1 MFQGATQFNLDGK
14 GRLTIPTRYRDM
26 LLAHCAGQLVLTA
39 DADGCLLLYP
49 QPEWQPIREKL
60 MKLSSFDPRTRALQR
75 FLVGYAEDVVMDAAG
90 RVLVSAT
97 LRDYAKLDK
106 HVMLVGQGNKFEL
119 WDEARWQALHEKM
132 AGFNTGDLPPELA
145 GFTL

>member
-1 MFQGATQFNLDGK
+1 MFQGATQFSIDGK

-39 DADGCLLLYP
+39 DADGCLLMYP

-60 MKLSSFDPRTRALQR
+60 MQLSTFNPKIRPLQR
-75 FLVGYAEDVVMDAAG
+75 LLVGHAEEVMMDAAG
-90 RVLVSAT
+90 RVLISAN
-97 LRDYAKLDK
+97 LRNYAKLDK

-119 WDEARWQALHEKM
+119 WDEARWQAQYEKM
-132 AGFNTGDLPPELA
+132 TAFSDGNLPPELE

>member
-132 AGFNTGDLPPELA
+132 AGFSAGDLPPELD

>member
-1 MFQGATQFNLDGK
+1 MFQGATQLNLDSK
-14 GRLTIPTRYRDM
+14 GRLVIPTRYRDM

-39 DADGCLLLYP
+39 DADGCLLVYP

-60 MKLSSFDPRTRALQR
+60 MKLSAFDPRIRALQR
-75 FLVGYAEDVVMDAAG
+75 FLVGHAEDSVMDATG
-90 RVLVSAT
+90 RVLVSPT
-97 LRDYAKLDK
+97 LRTFAVLDK

-119 WDEARWQALHEKM
+119 WDEARWQEQNEKM
-132 AGFNTGDLPPELA
+132 TGFTSDNLPPELE